1 MAGMKRNATGYYIA
15 RTHLPKGSHPTE
27 VGTALRTRDY
37 KTALT
42 RKIEVE
48 KRAEEI
54 KAGLNVSFPWMNE
67 DQELKIVHFSLE
79 DARRKYIKARKVD
92 RLSKGTMDIME
103 NALKHFQRILKPSF
117 PIETIGIRHIDQF
130 KEKCHEKGPK
140 YAEENGYSNTTINIW
155 LRNIKTFLL
164 WLEERDMIPT
174 CPKIKMLPT
183 IDQIRYL
190 SNDQFEKI
198 LEKLDPFMQRGV
210 HFYRETGNRL
220 SEPFYGIITGDF
232 LTITAEHAKGRKARD
247 IFLTSYLKEILI
259 DLREN
264 THLTP
269 DGNMDP
275 SVLKLV
281 RKTHEIKYYSKMF
294 KKAAIACGF
303 DKVRF
308 HDLRH
313 TAALRTYL
321 KTRDIYLVARL
332 LGHSNISTTMI
343 YTKFNLKRL
352 EQDFPDLVKSE
363 TPDEVQLSVAS

>member
-27 VGTALRTRDY
+27 IGTPLQTRDY

-48 KRAEEI
+48 KRAAEI

-103 NALKHFQRILKPSF
+103 NALKHFQRILKHSF
-117 PIETIGIRHIDQF
+117 PIETIGIKHIDQF

-140 YAEENGYSNTTINIW
+140 YAKEDGYSNTTINIW
-155 LRNIKTFLL
+155 LRNVKTFLI
-164 WLEERDMIPT
+164 WLEERDMIPK

-190 SNDQFEKI
+190 SNSQFEKI
-198 LEKLDPFMQRGV
+198 LGKLDPFMQRV
-210 HFYRETGNRL
+210 LFFYRETGCRL
-220 SEPFYGIITGDF
+220 SEPFYGIIDGNF

-247 IFLTSYLKEILI
+247 IFLTSYLKEILLE
-259 DLREN
+259 LREN
-264 THLTP
+264 THLAP
-269 DGNMDP
+269 NGNMDP
-275 SVLKLV
+275 TVIKLV
-281 RKTHEIKYYSKMF
+281 KKTHEIKYYSKMF
-294 KKAAIACGF
+294 KKAAIACGI
-303 DKVRF
+303 DDVRF
-308 HDLRH
+308 HDCRH
-313 TAALRTYL
+313 TAALRKYL

-332 LGHSNISTTMI
+332 LGHSNIATTMI
-343 YTKFNLKRL
+343 YTRFDLKRL
-352 EQDFPDLVKSE
+352 EQDFPDLVKKE
-363 TPDEVQLSVAS
+363 IVEEVKLSVAS